1 MDSKFFESGNY
12 IYECKT
18 SPGVRMGEY
27 FNTSYLRSSINKLK
41 ARWSTG
47 NVPSGYRYVFPVNY
61 LDNEAVILVQNLQK
75 DYPDVDI
82 RYYDCDQVQKL
93 IASLK
98 KVGDMKSLVDYVEQ
112 ARQ

>member
-1 MDSKFFESGNY
+1 MEAKFFESGNY

-18 SPGVRMGEY
+18 SPSAARMGGY
-27 FNTSYLRSSINKLK
+27 FDTSYLKSSIKKLRG
-41 ARWSTG
+41 RWSTG

-61 LDNEAVILVQNLQK
+61 LDNEAVKIIQELQE
-75 DYPDVDI
+75 DYPNVDI

-98 KVGDMKSLVDYVEQ
+98 KVGDMKSLVDYIEQ
-112 ARQ
+112 VR